1 MARVQNAVDTGFTSV
16 ETPDKLMSTGKIQ
29 CKQRYR
35 RRWGQGGLTKNK
47 PREYTAVGHDWRA
60 GEQVR
65 NTKKVSLRL
74 IEYCKRL
81 CIQM

>member
-1 MARVQNAVDTGFTSV
+1 MTRVQNAVDTGFTSV
-16 ETPDKLMSTGKIQ
+16 ERPEKLMSTRKIQ

-35 RRWGQGGLTKNK
+35 RRWGGLTKNK

-65 NTKKVSLRL
+65 KYKKS
-74 IEYCKRL
+74 
-81 CIQM
+81 QP